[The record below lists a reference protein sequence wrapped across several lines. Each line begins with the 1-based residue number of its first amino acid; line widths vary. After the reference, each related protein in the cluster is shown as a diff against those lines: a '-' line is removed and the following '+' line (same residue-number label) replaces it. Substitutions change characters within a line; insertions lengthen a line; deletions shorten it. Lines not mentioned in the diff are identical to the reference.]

1 MPPDLPWRGGA
12 GCIEQDAAPAPSREP
27 SAEELVALDDLSAPA
42 SPIRSVVHLLA
53 QKKASGDL
61 DRWKRVI
68 AALPGLD
75 SQTLILKVCA
85 ADDALT
91 LWALHVHLDKRGVAP
106 CLRWPGNT
114 TTCQMR
120 FITWAADLFWFA
132 RRNIGHNAKFQ
143 SWQRLLRDEPGSA
156 QWLEKAYRMFAA
168 MYGRQNVS
176 SYTARG
182 LALAHEQRQL
192 LLTLPTSRM
201 VAARTELQPTAFADI
216 TERLLSHATEF
227 PDKSGAHSPQD
238 IANRRAQL
246 WRVHVLLG
254 KRPTE
259 TARGW
264 ELLTGTPAKRQ
275 VISRQIEAIKAAL
288 SHEL

>member
-1 MPPDLPWRGGA
+1 MPHGLPWRGGA
-12 GCIEQDAAPAPSREP
+12 GYIELDAAPAPSREP
-27 SAEELVALDDLSAPA
+27 SAEELMALDDLSAPA
-42 SPIRSVVHLLA
+42 SPIHSVAFLLA

-132 RRNIGHNAKFQ
+132 RRNLGHNAKFQ
-143 SWQRLLRDEPGSA
+143 SWQRLLQDEPGSS

-182 LALAHEQRQL
+182 LALSHEQRQPL
-192 LLTLPTSRM
+192 MTLPTSRM
-201 VAARTELQPTAFADI
+201 VTARTELQPTAFADI
-216 TERLLSHATEF
+216 TQRLLSHAIAY
-227 PDKSGAHSPQD
+227 PDKSGV
-238 IANRRAQL
+238 RRPEAVRSRRSRL
-246 WRVHVLLG
+246 WQVHVLSG
-254 KRPTE
+254 KRPAE
-259 TARGW
+259 TARNW
-264 ELLTGTPAKRQ
+264 TLLTGETMKRQ
-275 VISRQIEAIKAAL
+275 VISRQIEAIKTAL

>member
-12 GCIEQDAAPAPSREP
+12 GCIEEDAAPAPSREP

-42 SPIRSVVHLLA
+42 SPIHSVAYLLA

-114 TTCQMR
+114 TTSQMR

-132 RRNIGHNAKFQ
+132 RRNLGHSAKFQ
-143 SWQRLLRDEPGSA
+143 SWQRLLQDEPGSA
-156 QWLEKAYRMFAA
+156 QWLEKAYRIFAA

-182 LALAHEQRQL
+182 LALAHEQRQPL
-192 LLTLPTSRM
+192 MTLPTSRM
-201 VAARTELQPTAFADI
+201 VTARAELQPTAFADI
-216 TERLLSHATEF
+216 THRLLSRSMARR
-227 PDKSGAHSPQD
+227 DKSGLRSPEAV
-238 IANRRAQL
+238 ANRRSRL
-246 WRVHVLLG
+246 WQVHVLSV

-259 TARGW
+259 TARNW
-264 ELLTGTPAKRQ
+264 TLLTSETITRQ
-275 VISRQIEAIKAAL
+275 VISRHIDAIQTAL
-288 SHEL
+288 AHEL

>member
-1 MPPDLPWRGGA
+1 MPHGLPWRGGA
-12 GCIEQDAAPAPSREP
+12 GYIEQNAAPAPSREP
-27 SAEELVALDDLSAPA
+27 SAEQLVALDDLSAPA
-42 SPIRSVVHLLA
+42 SPIHSVAYLLA

-132 RRNIGHNAKFQ
+132 RRNLGHSAKFQ
-143 SWQRLLRDEPGSA
+143 SWQRLLQDEPGSA
-156 QWLEKAYRMFAA
+156 QWLERTYRIFAA

-192 LLTLPTSRM
+192 LMTLPTSRM
-201 VAARTELQPTAFADI
+201 VTARTELQPTAFAAI
-216 TERLLSHATEF
+216 TQRLLSHAMAY
-227 PDKSGAHSPQD
+227 PDKSGAHSPQN

-264 ELLTGTPAKRQ
+264 ELLTGAPAKRQ
-275 VISRQIEAIKAAL
+275 VISRQIEAIKTAL

>member
-1 MPPDLPWRGGA
+1 MPRNLAWRGGA
-12 GCIEQDAAPAPSREP
+12 GGIELDAAPSESREP
-27 SAEELVALDDLSAPA
+27 SNEELEALDDLGAPA
-42 SPIRSVVHLLA
+42 SGIDSVAYLVA

-61 DRWKRVI
+61 DRWKKVI
-68 AALPGLD
+68 AAFPGHHT
-75 SQTLILKVCA
+75 QTLILKVGTT
-85 ADDALT
+85 DDAVT
-91 LWALHVHLDKRGVAP
+91 SWALHVHLDKRDVAP

-114 TTCQMR
+114 ATLQMY
-120 FITWAADLFWFA
+120 FVSWAADLFWFA
-132 RRNIGHNAKFQ
+132 RRNLGHSAKFQ

-156 QWLEKAYRMFAA
+156 QWLEKAYRIFGA

-182 LALAHEQRQL
+182 LALAHEQRQPL
-192 LLTLPTSRM
+192 MTLPTSRM

-216 TERLLSHATEF
+216 TQRLLSHATEF